1 VLLKMVVSGLQ
12 SLISIVEGIKL
23 NKFFLKSNRYT
34 FNRSLAQVD
43 EKFSVVGLD
52 NDNFVETT

>member
-1 VLLKMVVSGLQ
+1 MGVSGLQ

-23 NKFFLKSNRYT
+23 NKFFLESNRYT
-34 FNRSLAQVD
+34 FKRSLVQVD

-52 NDNFVETT
+52 NDKLW